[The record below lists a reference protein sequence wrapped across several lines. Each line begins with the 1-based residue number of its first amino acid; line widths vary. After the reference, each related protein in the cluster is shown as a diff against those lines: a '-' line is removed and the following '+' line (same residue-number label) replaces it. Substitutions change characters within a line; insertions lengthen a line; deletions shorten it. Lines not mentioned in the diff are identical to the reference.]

1 MSFGRPGGF
10 GDTFKVS
17 PPSRGSFPLDHDG
30 ELNDPSWALTPGT
43 APRYDTGADNTP
55 LTTGDCKE
63 FMIKHLKCMTEN
75 KGDVGKCRLESR
87 RYLECRM
94 DQYVD
99 VYLHPTAGR
108 A

>member
-1 MSFGRPGGF
+1 
-10 GDTFKVS
+10 
-17 PPSRGSFPLDHDG
+17 
-30 ELNDPSWALTPGT
+30 
-43 APRYDTGADNTP
+43 
-55 LTTGDCKE
+55 
-63 FMIKHLKCMTEN
+63 MIKHLKCMTEN